1 MSDLT
6 AEAKSLLNNPAFTEA
21 ISKAQQDLLAKVLAC
36 DPKDD
41 QGRRLYAE
49 AANIVGKVSAHIVAL
64 ANSGPEQEKPV
75 EDFYAERAKSKFAAL
90 FGN

>member
-1 MSDLT
+1 MSLSS
-6 AEAKSLLNNPAFTEA
+6 EAKALMNNEAF
-21 ISKAQQDLLAKVLAC
+21 KAAVEQAQKDLIAKVLSC

-49 AANIVGKVSAHIVAL
+49 AANIVGKVTAHIVAL
-64 ANSGPEQEKPV
+64 ATTESTDNKPV
-75 EDFYAERAKSKFAAL
+75 EDFYEQRSKSVLAAL